1 MASSLLIRDPIYPKR
16 HLPMKALSNLNLPH
30 CKMIASLV
38 SIYLIWGTT
47 YLALQVA
54 VETIPPFLTIAVRY
68 LAAGIILYTI
78 ARVSG
83 SSKPTWKQWKHAA
96 ILGISVMG
104 ICNGIVAQIGAKVPS
119 GTIACIFA
127 TGPFVLSM
135 VAWIGKVESRPK
147 LIDFLSMIFGMLGV
161 FLLTLFGAQSSGQ
174 SYWLFAALLLL
185 ATLAWAIGTVW
196 TKKIATDTPVALGSS
211 MQMLWG
217 GGFSLVISLGKGELS
232 GFSIETVSS
241 NTVLALSYLTIF
253 GTIVAFVSYNYLLKT
268 TDTSLVASH
277 AYINPLVAIGAGAL
291 ILGESFSYFEW
302 LSAMLIIAAVFI
314 SISKH
319 PIEKFLGGYLTSWM
333 SRIDTTI
340 TNGQLRLKRRFA

>member
-1 MASSLLIRDPIYPKR
+1 MASSLLIRDPFYPKR

-232 GFSIETVSS
+232 GFSIETVSRPCGDAKWTPS
-241 NTVLALSYLTIF
+241 GHGMVDSTARTARPFTLPCA
-253 GTIVAFVSYNYLLKT
+253 K
-268 TDTSLVASH
+268 
-277 AYINPLVAIGAGAL
+277 
-291 ILGESFSYFEW
+291 
-302 LSAMLIIAAVFI
+302 
-314 SISKH
+314 
-319 PIEKFLGGYLTSWM
+319 
-333 SRIDTTI
+333 
-340 TNGQLRLKRRFA
+340 